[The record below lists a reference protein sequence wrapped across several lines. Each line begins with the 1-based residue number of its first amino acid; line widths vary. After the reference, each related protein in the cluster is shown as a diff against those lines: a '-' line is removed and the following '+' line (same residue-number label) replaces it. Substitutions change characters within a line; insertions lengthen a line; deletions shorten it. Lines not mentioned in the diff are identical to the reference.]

1 MLSPTSF
8 DRRPILRHAWRETW
22 TRNML
27 LPVIGLVVFII
38 LFPVS
43 TAGMP
48 GSSIFNVDYTHDQ
61 LKYRFFDAS
70 FGPVITGA
78 VLVYGMSLGITLLRF
93 LHDRRQ
99 TVTYFSLG
107 ITRMRLLAVRLGA
120 GCLMLFIGV
129 GAPLAVSLALNL
141 AALGYTPSVFG
152 SFFYLLCGYLVLGLI
167 PLFVAGIGSALAG
180 TLLEAAAFSTCL
192 LAIPSAALYGVG
204 ALMRRL
210 LFGNASG
217 MLLRSGTALAAPSLL
232 TQFAAFNPVLFFY
245 QDSMTYSAFYATTT
259 GKTLP
264 AIRPLTVVLWFIGAF
279 ILAELAAL
287 ALQRRKNEI
296 AGIRGMARGMN
307 VVLTLTLAFFLYT
320 LLFDV
325 LAALNVFVAFIAAT
339 AGFATVW
346 LVFALLTSR
355 GKKESRKNVAVL
367 AAGLAATYAVAA
379 LLGTGFLGYSA
390 RVPDADDIASAAI
403 SYVGSPNYITGDG
416 TQGSSGA
423 NGYYISQQV
432 KLTDA
437 SDLSMLVSLHQT
449 LIAAGKPALERN
461 QDDFGKTAVPYDIM
475 VQYTLKNGSTLVRY
489 YDCSTFSTLES
500 MLALE
505 NTQAVK
511 RLEQN
516 IITGNTG
523 DAYWAAGAY
532 RGGSIY
538 LSNNWY
544 TNPQPLTL
552 SADKR
557 AALLK
562 ALAADVAAQP
572 LSDRYF
578 PSKPALGVLMFSQ
591 AGDSDTKTYAY
602 NLENAEVY
610 LTGAFT
616 NTLNFLNDNGL
627 SGALS
632 FSGTVESIT
641 LMKYNPY
648 VSKDRAAVP
657 EDPYFMG
664 YTANNAGSFI
674 LQKDFGKNDVVDD
687 PDQIRELMPLL
698 QNDYYMSRGG
708 YLAAVKFQGSDTYVY
723 KFLPLADAPKKI
735 QAAVVN

>member
-22 TRNML
+22 TRNLL
-27 LPVIGLVVFII
+27 LPIIGLVVFII

-48 GSSIFNVDYTHDQ
+48 SSSIFNVDYTHDQ

-78 VLVYGMSLGITLLRF
+78 VLVYGLLLGIALLRF

-99 TVTYFSLG
+99 TVAYFSLG
-107 ITRMRLLAVRLGA
+107 ITRMRLLAARLGA
-120 GCLMLFIGV
+120 GCLMLLIGV
-129 GAPLAVSLALNL
+129 GVPLAVSLLLNL
-141 AALGYTPSVFG
+141 AALGYTTSIFG
-152 SFFYLLCGYLVLGLI
+152 SFFYLLCGYLVLGLVS
-167 PLFVAGIGSALAG
+167 LFVAGIGCVLAG
-180 TLLEAAAFSTCL
+180 TLLEAAVFSACL

-204 ALMRRL
+204 ALMRHL
-210 LFGNASG
+210 LFGSASG
-217 MLLRSGTALAAPSLL
+217 VLLRTGTGLAASSLL
-232 TQFAAFNPVLFFY
+232 TQFAAFNPALFFY
-245 QDSMTYSAFYATTT
+245 HNSMTYSAFYATTT
-259 GKTLP
+259 GETLP
-264 AIRPLTVVLWFIGAF
+264 AIRPLAVVLWFIGAV
-279 ILAELAAL
+279 ILAELAAF

-296 AGIRGMARGMN
+296 AGVRGMSHGMN
-307 VVLTLTLAFFLYT
+307 IVLTLTLAFFLYT

-339 AGFATVW
+339 AGFVAVW
-346 LVFALLTSR
+346 LAFAVLTSR
-355 GKKESRKNVAVL
+355 GKKAGRQNITVL
-367 AAGLAATYAVAA
+367 AAGLAATYAGVA

-390 RVPDADDIASAAI
+390 RVPNADDIASATI

-423 NGYYISQQV
+423 NGYYIAQQV

-437 SDLSMLVSLHQT
+437 SDLSLLVLLHKT
-449 LIAAGKPALERN
+449 LIAAGKPALELN
-461 QDDFGKTAVPYDIM
+461 QNDFEKTAVPYDIM
-475 VQYTLKNGSTLVRY
+475 VQYTLKSGSTLVRY
-489 YDCSTFSTLES
+489 YDRSTFSTLES
-500 MLALE
+500 MLTLE

-544 TNPQPLTL
+544 TNPQLLTL

-557 AALLK
+557 TALLQ

-572 LSDRYF
+572 LNDRYF

-591 AGDSDTKTYAY
+591 TGNSDTKTYAY

-610 LTGAFT
+610 LTSAFT
-616 NTLNFLNDNGL
+616 NTLKFLNDNGL
-627 SGALS
+627 TKALS
-632 FSGTVESIT
+632 FDGAAESIT

-648 VSKDRAAVP
+648 VSKDRAAAP
-657 EDPYFMG
+657 EGQYFMA
-664 YTANNAGSFI
+664 YTADNAGSFI
-674 LQKDFGKNDVVDD
+674 LQKDFGKNYVVDA
-687 PDQIRELMPLL
+687 PDQIGELIPLL

-708 YLAAVKFQGSDTYVY
+708 YLAAVKLQGSDTYVY
-723 KFLPLADAPKKI
+723 KFLPLAGAPKKI
-735 QAAVVN
+735 RSVVIN

>member
-22 TRNML
+22 MRNLL

-48 GSSIFNVDYTHDQ
+48 SSSIFNVDYTHDQ

-70 FGPVITGA
+70 FGPVIIGA
-78 VLVYGMSLGITLLRF
+78 VLVYGLLLSIALLRF

-99 TVTYFSLG
+99 TVAYFSLG

-120 GCLMLFIGV
+120 GCLMLLIGV
-129 GAPLAVSLALNL
+129 GAPLAVSLLLNL
-141 AALGYTPSVFG
+141 AALGYTTSIFG
-152 SFFYLLCGYLVLGLI
+152 SFFYLLCGYLVLGLV
-167 PLFVAGIGSALAG
+167 PLFVAGIGCALAG
-180 TLLEAAAFSTCL
+180 TLLEAAVFSVCL
-192 LAIPSAALYGVG
+192 LAIPSAVLYGVG
-204 ALMRRL
+204 ALMRHL
-210 LFGNASG
+210 LFGSASG
-217 MLLRSGTALAAPSLL
+217 VLLRTGTGLAASSLL
-232 TQFAAFNPVLFFY
+232 TQFAAFNPALFFY
-245 QDSMTYSAFYATTT
+245 HDSITYSAFYTTTT
-259 GKTLP
+259 GETLP
-264 AIRPLTVVLWFIGAF
+264 AIRPLTVLLWFIGAV
-279 ILAELAAL
+279 ILAELAAFT
-287 ALQRRKNEI
+287 LQRRKNEI
-296 AGIRGMARGMN
+296 AGVGGMSRGMN
-307 VVLTLTLAFFLYT
+307 IVLTLTLAFFLYT

-339 AGFATVW
+339 AGFVAVW
-346 LVFALLTSR
+346 LVFAVLTSC
-355 GKKESRKNVAVL
+355 GKRAGRQNITVL
-367 AAGLAATYAVAA
+367 AAGLAATYAVVA

-390 RVPDADDIASAAI
+390 RVPDADDIASATV
-403 SYVGSPNYITGDG
+403 SYVGSPNYTTGDG

-423 NGYYISQQV
+423 NGYYIAQQV

-437 SDLSMLVSLHQT
+437 SDLSLLVSLHKT
-449 LIAAGKPALERN
+449 LIAARKPALELN
-461 QDDFGKTAVPYDIM
+461 QSDFEKTAVPYDIM

-489 YDCSTFSTLES
+489 YDRSTFSTFES
-500 MLALE
+500 MLTLE

-532 RGGSIY
+532 RRGSIY

-544 TNPQPLTL
+544 TNPQLLTL
-552 SADKR
+552 SEDKR
-557 AALLK
+557 TELLQ

-572 LSDRYF
+572 LNDRYF

-591 AGDSDTKTYAY
+591 TGDSDTKTYAY

-610 LTGAFT
+610 LTSAFT
-616 NTLNFLNDNGL
+616 NTLKFLNDNGL
-627 SGALS
+627 AKALS
-632 FSGTVESIT
+632 FGGAAESIT

-648 VSKDRAAVP
+648 VSKDREAAP
-657 EDPYFMG
+657 ESQYFMA
-664 YTANNAGSFI
+664 YTADNAGSFI
-674 LQKDFGKNDVVDD
+674 LQKDFGKNYVVDD
-687 PDQIRELMPLL
+687 PDQVDELMPLL

-708 YLAAVKFQGSDTYVY
+708 YLAAVKLQGSDTYVY

-735 QAAVVN
+735 RSAVMN